1 MREFVAIGYGVMD
14 FKGIAEALRAIGF
27 TGFASLEQDGSGED
41 MRETCR
47 RYVRVMK
54 EAFA

>member
-1 MREFVAIGYGVMD
+1 MREFVAIGRGVMD
-14 FKGIAEALRAIGF
+14 FKAIAEALKAIEF
-27 TGFASLEQDGSGED
+27 TGFASLEQDNSGED